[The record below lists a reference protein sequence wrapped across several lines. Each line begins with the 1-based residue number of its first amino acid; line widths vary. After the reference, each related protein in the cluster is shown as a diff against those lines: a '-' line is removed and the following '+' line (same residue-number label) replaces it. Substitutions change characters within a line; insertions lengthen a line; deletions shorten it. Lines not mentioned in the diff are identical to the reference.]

1 MNSFFAQSWWEVA
14 LRGVL
19 AILFGVLA
27 WIWPGLTLLSLIA
40 LFAAFALLSGITAVV
55 GAVRYR
61 RANDDWWLPLLLGL
75 VSIGAGVVA
84 LVNPALTALAL
95 VLVMGA
101 NALVTGVLEIVAAVR
116 LRKVIEGEWM
126 MAVSGIVSIVFGA
139 LVFMYPG
146 AGALALVW
154 LISLY
159 AVITGMLLVGL
170 SLRVR
175 QLARRSQLPQGERR
189 GIPDR
194 RIAPAHR
201 PAV

>member
-1 MNSFFAQSWWEVA
+1 MNSFFAQSWWEIA

-19 AILFGVLA
+19 AILFGILA
-27 WIWPGLTLLSLIA
+27 AVVPGLTLLGLIA
-40 LFAAFALLSGITAVV
+40 LFAAFALLSGISAVA
-55 GAVRYR
+55 GAARYR

-75 VSIGAGVVA
+75 VSIGAGIVA

-95 VLVMGA
+95 VLIMGA
-101 NALVTGVLEIVAAVR
+101 NALVTGVLEIIAAVR

-126 MAVSGIVSIVFGA
+126 MALSGIVSIVFGA
-139 LVFMYPG
+139 LVFLFPG

-159 AVITGMLLVGL
+159 AILSGILLLAL
-170 SLRVR
+170 SVKVQR
-175 QLARRSQLPQGERR
+175 LARRGQLPPGERR

-194 RIAPAHR
+194 RISPAH
-201 PAV
+201 